1 MTPNVSRQ
9 PRDRTPIAV
18 IGALIAGV
26 ILAGA
31 AAGRAM
37 DADRSAPAPGPP
49 PPTAAPAELTVYAA
63 ASLGDVLEAL
73 RPACESAAGAKLVF
87 NLGAS
92 SDLARQILA
101 AAKADVFFSA
111 DDDWMDKVAQ
121 AGLLDAATPR
131 SLLSNRLVVVGREGI
146 APAIASAADLAGPA
160 VRHLSL
166 ANPEAVPAGKY
177 AKAWL
182 VKAGVWDKV
191 QDRVVPAL
199 DVRAAL
205 AAVESGGAEVGVVYR
220 TDAMLSRK
228 ARILY
233 EVPEQEV
240 PAISY
245 PVAAL
250 VDRPHLEAARALVAC
265 LASEDSA
272 ETFRKFGFIVKAGD
286 R

>member
-1 MTPNVSRQ
+1 MF
-9 PRDRTPIAV
+9 
-18 IGALIAGV
+18 GALVAGV
-26 ILAGA
+26 IIAGA

-37 DADRSAPAPGPP
+37 DADRSAAAPGPP

-63 ASLGDVLEAL
+63 ASLRDVLDAL

-111 DDDWMDKVAQ
+111 DEDWMDKVAQ
-121 AGLLDAATPR
+121 AGLLEAATRR
-131 SLLSNRLVVVGREGI
+131 SLLSNHLVVVGREGI
-146 APAIASAADLAGPA
+146 APAVTSAADLALPA
-160 VRHLSL
+160 VHRLSL
-166 ANPEAVPAGKY
+166 ANPESVPAGKY

-182 VKAGVWDKV
+182 TKAGVWDKV

-205 AAVESGGAEVGVVYR
+205 AAVESGGAEAGVVYR
-220 TDAMLSRK
+220 TDAMLAK
-228 ARILY
+228 TAQILY
-233 EVPEQEV
+233 EVPDQEA
-240 PAISY
+240 PPISY

-250 VDRPHLEAARALVAC
+250 ADRPHSEGARALVAC
-265 LASEDSA
+265 WSGPDAA
-272 ETFRKFGFIVKAGD
+272 ETFRKFGFIVKAGE